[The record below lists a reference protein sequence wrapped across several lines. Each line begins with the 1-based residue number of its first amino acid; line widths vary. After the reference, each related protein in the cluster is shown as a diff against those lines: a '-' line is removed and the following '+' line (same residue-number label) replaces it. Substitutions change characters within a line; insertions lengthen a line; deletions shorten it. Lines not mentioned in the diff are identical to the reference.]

1 MPIPPFYKPD
11 YLAEARSRVTEQFK
25 LPEQGIVVE
34 IPQQSESN
42 DPQSGDENLLTPN
55 GGGG

>member
-1 MPIPPFYKPD
+1 MPIPPFHKPD

-34 IPQQSESN
+34 IPQQPESN
-42 DPQSGDENLLTPN
+42 DPQSGDDNLLTLN
-55 GGGG
+55 SGGG

>member
-11 YLAEARSRVTEQFK
+11 YLTEARSRVTEQFK
-25 LPEQGIVVE
+25 LPERGIVVE
-34 IPQQSESN
+34 TPQQPESN
-42 DPQSGDENLLTPN
+42 DLQGGGENLITLN

>member
-25 LPEQGIVVE
+25 LPEQGVVVE
-34 IPQQSESN
+34 MPQQPESN
-42 DPQSGDENLLTPN
+42 DSQGGDENLSTFN
-55 GGGG
+55 SGGS